1 MLSSTVPPRHA
12 KASRKI
18 CFYDKVKVC
27 YFASV
32 NTVLRND
39 LFYKQ
44 EDYYRF
50 KSEFIKDEIRRLTK
64 RQLEVNTNL
73 KNGQAQLRQTL
84 HLCERN
90 DAMRPFQKC
99 SMHEKSQLRQQ
110 QGYTEENTQLI
121 RTQSPPQ
128 LATSKYCVH
137 SCKRPAKAVAA

>member
-18 CFYDKVKVC
+18 CFYDRVKVC

-44 EDYYRF
+44 EDYHRF

-64 RQLEVNTNL
+64 RHLEGNTNL
-73 KNGQAQLRQTL
+73 KHGL

-99 SMHEKSQLRQQ
+99 SMDEKSQLRQQ